1 MKPKSPPATRGE
13 QDTYSRPSRRHQK
26 KERGKKEKRERD
38 CSNRVGLYRPA
49 EQSSK
54 NDRKRRK
61 GKGRDENGEEERER
75 ETSTRETQ
83 KEVERVSVE
92 EYSKVVVRQREG
104 KEKGRKRNPEK
115 IRSTQIK

>member
-1 MKPKSPPATRGE
+1 MKTAK
-13 QDTYSRPSRRHQK
+13 
-26 KERGKKEKRERD
+26 KRERE
-38 CSNRVGLYRPA
+38 R
-49 EQSSK
+49 
-54 NDRKRRK
+54 
-61 GKGRDENGEEERER
+61 ERER
-75 ETSTRETQ
+75 ETSTQETQ